1 MADLRKKVLGTV
13 SGAVGDI
20 LFRTKHG
27 RNYVGTR
34 PLSFIP
40 GTDEKSV
47 ARRNRFRMAT
57 RLARPINSIYK
68 LKLLWKA
75 VAPVPLYPY
84 NMIVRANY
92 GYVGPDSISNAI
104 KLVPDIGFSVQSNNL
119 DLDEISMRIGLDG
132 LTSVSGI
139 DPAVEIKCQI
149 VGIIHLS
156 NPVDP
161 EKEPHM
167 FIPVISIEQALA
179 LNTEITDDII
189 FQDVIS
195 QLIAMYQD
203 RKAFLTLL
211 TLDTD
216 SQVIHYSNTFFSS

>member
-20 LFRTKHG
+20 LFRAKNG

-34 PLSFIP
+34 PVSFTP
-40 GTDEKSV
+40 GTDEKSI
-47 ARRNRFRMAT
+47 ARRKRFGMAT
-57 RLARPINSIYK
+57 RLARPINSIYR
-68 LKLLWKA
+68 LKELWKA
-75 VAPVPLYPY
+75 AAPVPLHSY

-92 GYVGPDSISNAI
+92 SSVGPDSISNTV
-104 KLVPDIGFSVQSNNL
+104 KLVPEIGFSVQSNNL
-119 DLDEISMRIGLDG
+119 ELDENHMRITLQG
-132 LTSVSGI
+132 LTSISGI
-139 DPAVEIKCQI
+139 NPAVEIYCQI

-161 EKEPHM
+161 EKEPHV
-167 FIPVISIEQALA
+167 FIPVVSIEQALA
-179 LNTEITDDII
+179 LNTEINDDII

-195 QLIAMYQD
+195 QLLAMYQD
-203 RKAFLTLL
+203 RRAVLTLL

-216 SQVIHYSNTFFSS
+216 RQVIHYSNTFFNN

>member
-20 LFRTKHG
+20 LFRAKNG

-34 PLSFIP
+34 PVSFTP
-40 GTDEKSV
+40 GTDEKSI
-47 ARRNRFRMAT
+47 ARRKRFGMAT
-57 RLARPINSIYK
+57 RLARPINSIYR
-68 LKLLWKA
+68 LKELWKA
-75 VAPVPLYPY
+75 AAPVPLHSY

-92 GYVGPDSISNAI
+92 SSVGPDSISNTV
-104 KLVPDIGFSVQSNNL
+104 KLVPEIGFSVQSNNL
-119 DLDEISMRIGLDG
+119 ELDENHMRITLQG
-132 LTSVSGI
+132 LTSISGI
-139 DPAVEIKCQI
+139 NPAVEIYCQI

-161 EKEPHM
+161 EKEPHV
-167 FIPVISIEQALA
+167 FIPVVSIEQALA
-179 LNTEITDDII
+179 LNTEINDDII

-195 QLIAMYQD
+195 QLLAMYQD
-203 RKAFLTLL
+203 RRAFLTLL

-216 SQVIHYSNTFFSS
+216 RQVIHYSNTFFNN

>member
-34 PLSFIP
+34 PLSFTP
-40 GTDEKSV
+40 GADDKSV
-47 ARRNRFRMAT
+47 ARRKRFGMAT
-57 RLARPINSIYK
+57 RLARHINSIYR
-68 LKLLWKA
+68 LKSLWKTIT
-75 VAPVPLYPY
+75 PVPLSTY

-92 GYVGPDSISNAI
+92 SYVSPDSINGNI
-104 KLVPDIGFSVQSNNL
+104 KLVPEIGFSVQSNNL
-119 DLDEISMRIGLDG
+119 ALDENHLRVTLQG
-132 LTSVSGI
+132 LTSISGI
-139 DPAVEIKCQI
+139 NPAVEIYCQI

-156 NPVDP
+156 NPIDP
-161 EKEPHM
+161 EKEPHV
-167 FIPVISIEQALA
+167 FIPVVSIEQAFS
-179 LNTEITDDII
+179 LNTEISDDII

-195 QLIAMYQD
+195 QLLVMYQD
-203 RKAFLTLL
+203 RKVFLTLL

-216 SQVIHYSNTFFSS
+216 RQVIHYSNTFFTN

>member
-20 LFRTKHG
+20 LFRAKNG

-34 PLSFIP
+34 PLSFTP

-47 ARRNRFRMAT
+47 ARRKRFGMAT
-57 RLARPINSIYK
+57 RLARPINSIYR
-68 LKLLWKA
+68 LKSLWKA
-75 VAPVPLYPY
+75 VAPVPLHSY

-92 GYVGPDSISNAI
+92 NSVGPDSISNTI
-104 KLVPDIGFSVQSNNL
+104 KLVPEIGYSVQFSEFTLNVNR
-119 DLDEISMRIGLDG
+119 MRVAIDA
-132 LTSVSGI
+132 LTSASGI
-139 DPAVEIKCQI
+139 NPAVENYCQI

-161 EKEPHM
+161 QKEPHM
-167 FIPVISIEQALA
+167 FVPVVSIEQALA
-179 LNTEITDDII
+179 LNTEINDDII

-216 SQVIHYSNTFFSS
+216 RNVIHYSNTFFNN

>member
-34 PLSFIP
+34 PLSFTP
-40 GTDEKSV
+40 GTDEKSI
-47 ARRNRFRMAT
+47 ARRKRFGMAT
-57 RLARPINSIYK
+57 RLSRPINSIK
-68 LKLLWKA
+68 QLKSLWKA
-75 VAPVPLYPY
+75 AAPVPLHSY

-92 GYVGPDSISNAI
+92 SSVGSDSISNTI
-104 KLVPDIGFSVQSNNL
+104 KLVPEIGFSVQITNL
-119 DLDEISMRIGLDG
+119 ALDENHMRVTLDG
-132 LTSVSGI
+132 LTAISGI
-139 DPAVEIKCQI
+139 NPAVETHSQI

-167 FIPVISIEQALA
+167 FIPIVSIEQALA
-179 LNTEITDDII
+179 LNTEINDDII
-189 FQDVIS
+189 FQDTIS
-195 QLIAMYQD
+195 QLIAMYHD

-216 SQVIHYSNTFFSS
+216 RNVIHYSNTFFTN

>member
-20 LFRTKHG
+20 LFRAKNG

-34 PLSFIP
+34 PLSFTP

-47 ARRNRFRMAT
+47 ARRKRFGMAT
-57 RLARPINSIYK
+57 RLARPINSIYR
-68 LKLLWKA
+68 LKSLWKA
-75 VAPVPLYPY
+75 VAPVPLHSY

-92 GYVGPDSISNAI
+92 NSVGPDSISNTI
-104 KLVPDIGFSVQSNNL
+104 KLVPEIGYSVQFSEFTLNVNR
-119 DLDEISMRIGLDG
+119 MRVALDG
-132 LTSVSGI
+132 LTSASGI
-139 DPAVEIKCQI
+139 NPSVEIYCQL

-156 NPVDP
+156 NPVDT
-161 EKEPHM
+161 EKEPHV
-167 FIPVISIEQALA
+167 FIPVVSIEQALA
-179 LNTEITDDII
+179 LNTEIIDDII

-195 QLIAMYQD
+195 QLLAMYQD

-216 SQVIHYSNTFFSS
+216 RNVIHYSNTFFNN

>member
-20 LFRTKHG
+20 LFRAKNG

-34 PLSFIP
+34 PLSFTP

-47 ARRNRFRMAT
+47 ARRKRFGMAT
-57 RLARPINSIYK
+57 RLARPINSIYR
-68 LKLLWKA
+68 LKSLWKA
-75 VAPVPLYPY
+75 VAPVPLHSY

-92 GYVGPDSISNAI
+92 NSVGPDSISNTI
-104 KLVPDIGFSVQSNNL
+104 KLVPEIGYSVQFSEFTLNVNR
-119 DLDEISMRIGLDG
+119 MRVALDG
-132 LTSVSGI
+132 LTSTSGI
-139 DPAVEIKCQI
+139 NPSVEIYCQL

-156 NPVDP
+156 NPVDT
-161 EKEPHM
+161 EKEPHV
-167 FIPVISIEQALA
+167 FIPVVSIEQALA

-195 QLIAMYQD
+195 QLLAMYQD

-216 SQVIHYSNTFFSS
+216 RNVIHYSNTFFNN

>member
-20 LFRTKHG
+20 LFRAKNG

-34 PLSFIP
+34 PLSFTP

-47 ARRNRFRMAT
+47 ARRKRFGMAT
-57 RLARPINSIYK
+57 RLARPINSIYR
-68 LKLLWKA
+68 LKSLWKA
-75 VAPVPLYPY
+75 VAPVPLHSY

-92 GYVGPDSISNAI
+92 NSVGPDSISNTI
-104 KLVPDIGFSVQSNNL
+104 KLVPEIGYSVQFSEFTLNVNR
-119 DLDEISMRIGLDG
+119 MRVALDG
-132 LTSVSGI
+132 LTSASGI
-139 DPAVEIKCQI
+139 NPSVEIYCQL

-156 NPVDP
+156 NPVDT
-161 EKEPHM
+161 EKEPHV
-167 FIPVISIEQALA
+167 FIPVVSIEQALA

-195 QLIAMYQD
+195 QLLAMYQD

-216 SQVIHYSNTFFSS
+216 RNVIHYSNTFFNN

>member
-1 MADLRKKVLGTV
+1 MANLRKKVLGTV

-34 PLSFIP
+34 PLSFTP
-40 GTDEKSV
+40 GTDEKSI
-47 ARRNRFRMAT
+47 ARRKRFGMAT
-57 RLARPINSIYK
+57 RLARPINSIYR
-68 LKLLWKA
+68 LKSIWKA
-75 VAPVPLYPY
+75 AAPVPLHSY

-92 GYVGPDSISNAI
+92 SSVGSDSISDTI
-104 KLVPDIGFSVQSNNL
+104 KLVPEIGFSVQSNNL
-119 DLDEISMRIGLDG
+119 ALDENHMRVTLQG

-139 DPAVEIKCQI
+139 NPAVEVFCQI

-161 EKEPHM
+161 EKESHV
-167 FIPVISIEQALA
+167 FIPVVSIEQALA
-179 LNTEITDDII
+179 LNTEINDDII
-189 FQDVIS
+189 FQDIIS
-195 QLIAMYQD
+195 QMIAMYQD
-203 RKAFLTLL
+203 SKAFLTLL

-216 SQVIHYSNTFFSS
+216 RNVVHYSNTFFTN

>member
-20 LFRTKHG
+20 LFRAKNG

-34 PLSFIP
+34 PLSFTP

-47 ARRNRFRMAT
+47 ARRKRFGMAT
-57 RLARPINSIYK
+57 RLARPINSIYR
-68 LKLLWKA
+68 LKSLWKA
-75 VAPVPLYPY
+75 VAPVPLHSY

-92 GYVGPDSISNAI
+92 NSVGPDSISNTI
-104 KLVPDIGFSVQSNNL
+104 KLVPEIGYSVQFSEFTLNVNR
-119 DLDEISMRIGLDG
+119 MRVALDG
-132 LTSVSGI
+132 LTSASGI
-139 DPAVEIKCQI
+139 NPSVEIYCQL

-156 NPVDP
+156 NPVDT
-161 EKEPHM
+161 EKEPHV
-167 FIPVISIEQALA
+167 FIPVVSIEQALA
-179 LNTEITDDII
+179 LNIEITDDII

-195 QLIAMYQD
+195 QLLAMYQD

-216 SQVIHYSNTFFSS
+216 RNVIHYSNTFFNN